1 MSQYSKVPFF
11 FPLPNPR
18 ITAIEDQ
25 LTAITIALFG
35 LLLFLLS
42 AVPLHHNIVR
52 PQVSVTDPYGSDVFS
67 GRPDENFDLWVDR
80 FNRLA
85 QANRWTAAQKRQ
97 IVPSF
102 FRGYAET
109 AYNSIPLD
117 TRTDDQFT
125 YDVLVDRMRRR
136 FVPEGSAEL
145 HGQTLHNRRQQPG
158 ESVTNYAIEI
168 QH

>member
-1 MSQYSKVPFF
+1 MAQDSQTPFSNTM
-11 FPLPNPR
+11 PNPS

-25 LTAITIALFG
+25 LTAINNALQG
-35 LLLFLLS
+35 LLLQPQP
-42 AVPLHHNIVR
+42 AIPLHHNIVS
-52 PQVSVTDPYGSDVFS
+52 PQVSVTDPYGSEVFS

-117 TRTDDQFT
+117 TRTD
-125 YDVLVDRMRRR
+125 
-136 FVPEGSAEL
+136 
-145 HGQTLHNRRQQPG
+145 
-158 ESVTNYAIEI
+158 
-168 QH
+168 